1 MKMFVGVVVLFVVL
15 GSVPAYAVD
24 TMTVD
29 IVGTP
34 VVISVSA
41 ANKVFLNRL
50 LTRENTRRAGEGLAA
65 LVLNEFVRDLIVD
78 MFKIYKGQSDGFDYV
93 GACATYKV
101 LSGANQTTIL
111 SLLGGLSPCP

>member
-1 MKMFVGVVVLFVVL
+1 MKLLMVVVALVVVLV
-15 GSVPAYAVD
+15 GVPAWAVD

-41 ANKVFLNRL
+41 GNKAFLNRL
-50 LTRENTRRAGEGLAA
+50 LVRENARRTGEGLAA
-65 LVLNEFVRDLIVD
+65 LVLNEFVRNMIVD
-78 MFKIYKGQSDGFDYV
+78 MFQSHKTRSDRLDHV
-93 GACATYKV
+93 DSCVTYNS

-111 SLLGGLSPCP
+111 NLLGGLSPCP